1 MSQKSNPVLAVATI
15 FVFFLGWQ
23 AYQAYQIVTRVSDIE
38 RAEFRVL
45 YAGARDRLD
54 AFSGCRFAVGK
65 PIDPARLDVQ
75 IELQK
80 KFSALRSNISD
91 SRFSSDQ
98 KLLDLEIQL
107 KNRNPQTEM
116 DDEAVRC
123 ARLSPFASAEK
134 KEVSASISDVENF
147 LEKY

>member
-1 MSQKSNPVLAVATI
+1 MSQKSDPNRAAWIISAI
-15 FVFFLGWQ
+15 FIGWLT
-23 AYQAYQIVTRVSDIE
+23 YQYFTGVSDIK

-54 AFSGCRFAVGK
+54 AFSRCRFTVGK
-65 PIDPARLDVQ
+65 PIEPARLEAQ
-75 IELQK
+75 IEFQQ
-80 KFSALRSNISD
+80 KFSVLRNRISG

-107 KNRNPQTEM
+107 KDQNPQTDRE
-116 DDEAVRC
+116 DDAARC
-123 ARLSPFASAEK
+123 KRLSPFASTGKPELGVAL
-134 KEVSASISDVENF
+134 SDVENF

>member
-1 MSQKSNPVLAVATI
+1 VSQKSNLVWAFPIIAA
-15 FVFFLGWQ
+15 FFLGWQ
-23 AYQAYQIVTRVSDIE
+23 AYQIFTRVSDIE

-54 AFSGCRFAVGK
+54 AFSRCQFAVGK
-65 PIDPARLDVQ
+65 PIDAERLDVQ

-80 KFSALRSNISD
+80 KFSALRSKISD

-107 KNRNPQTEM
+107 KNQNPQTEM
-116 DDEAVRC
+116 EDDAVRC
-123 ARLSPFASAEK
+123 TRLSPFASADK
-134 KEVSASISDVENF
+134 KEVSASLSDVENF

>member
-1 MSQKSNPVLAVATI
+1 MSRKSNFAWTFAI
-15 FVFFLGWQ
+15 IAAYFVGSS
-23 AYQAYQIVTRVSDIE
+23 AYRNFTRVSDIE

-54 AFSGCRFAVGK
+54 AYSGCRLAVGK
-65 PIDPARLDVQ
+65 LADPARLDVQ

-80 KFSALRSNISD
+80 KFSALRSKISD

-116 DDEAVRC
+116 EDDAVKC
-123 ARLSPFASAEK
+123 MRLSPFASADK
-134 KEVSASISDVENF
+134 KEVSASLSDVENF

>member
-1 MSQKSNPVLAVATI
+1 MSQKSNPVWAVATI
-15 FVFFLGWQ
+15 AVFFLGWP
-23 AYQAYQIVTRVSDIE
+23 AYQMVTRVSDIE

-65 PIDPARLDVQ
+65 STDPARLDVQ

-107 KNRNPQTEM
+107 KNQNPQTEM
-116 DDEAVRC
+116 EDETVRC

>member
-1 MSQKSNPVLAVATI
+1 MSQKSNPVWTVAI
-15 FVFFLGWQ
+15 IAVFFLGWP
-23 AYQAYQIVTRVSDIE
+23 AYQIVTRVSDIE

-54 AFSGCRFAVGK
+54 AFSGCRLAVGK
-65 PIDPARLDVQ
+65 PTDPARLDVQ

-107 KNRNPQTEM
+107 KNQNPQTEM
-116 DDEAVRC
+116 EDETVRC